1 VIARRAWDWFRDGN
15 TLPPR
20 PLQCIH
26 AGGYIIQRAEAV
38 GVFKSVAEAFSGRDC
53 IFQALDRTGPRPTS
67 SKLFGEKFLNPI
79 HHIHIYKY
87 GKAALCALALVAS
100 AHAAAPQV
108 RTQAPGFYRMMLGD
122 FEVTALFDGV
132 LYLNL
137 KELLTNTTH
146 AQVDELLHRSFEG
159 DKVPTSVNAYLIN
172 TGDKLILIDTG
183 AGEMFG
189 PGLSKLQSNLKLA
202 GYQPEQV
209 DMVLITHMHP
219 DHVGG
224 LFLGGEMMFPN
235 AIVFAGKAD
244 AAFWLNE
251 AEMNKLPVEKQKFF
265 HDAQSSINPYVQA
278 GKFKPILGDTQ
289 LAPGITAIDTHG
301 HTPGHT
307 SYAVESKGQ
316 KLMVWGDLMHV
327 AAVQFPQPQVTI
339 AFDVD
344 SKLAAAQRRKAY
356 IEAAKK
362 RYLLGSAHLP
372 FPGLG
377 HLRAAQKG
385 YEWVPVDYLP

>member
-1 VIARRAWDWFRDGN
+1 MAGIA
-15 TLPPR
+15 
-20 PLQCIH
+20 
-26 AGGYIIQRAEAV
+26 
-38 GVFKSVAEAFSGRDC
+38 S
-53 IFQALDRTGPRPTS
+53 FQTLDRTGPRPTIS
-67 SKLFGEKFLNPI
+67 NFLEKSLLNTI
-79 HHIHIYKY
+79 HHIYKY
-87 GKAALCALALVAS
+87 GMAVLCSCALVAS

-108 RTQAPGFYRMMLGD
+108 RTQAPGFYRMMLGE

-132 LYLNL
+132 LDLNP

-183 AGEMFG
+183 AGETFG

-219 DHVGG
+219 DHIGG
-224 LFLGGEMMFPN
+224 LFLGGKMMFPK

-251 AEMNKLPVEKQKFF
+251 AETNKLPVEKQKFF

-278 GKFKPILGDTQ
+278 GKFTPILGDTQ

-307 SYAVESKGQ
+307 IYAVESKGQ

-356 IEAAKK
+356 IEAANE
-362 RYLLGSAHLP
+362 RYLIGSAHLP

>member
-1 VIARRAWDWFRDGN
+1 
-15 TLPPR
+15 
-20 PLQCIH
+20 
-26 AGGYIIQRAEAV
+26 
-38 GVFKSVAEAFSGRDC
+38 
-53 IFQALDRTGPRPTS
+53 
-67 SKLFGEKFLNPI
+67 LNPI
-79 HHIHIYKY
+79 HHIYR
-87 GKAALCALALVAS
+87 GGAAAVFALVFAMTAS
-100 AHAAAPQV
+100 AAAPQV

-132 LYLNL
+132 LDLSP
-137 KELLTNTTH
+137 KELLTNTTQ
-146 AQVDELLHRSFEG
+146 AQVEELLHRSFEG
-159 DKVPTSVNAYLIN
+159 NKVPTSVNAYLIN
-172 TGDKLILIDTG
+172 TGDKLVLIDTG
-183 AGEMFG
+183 AGEKFG

-209 DMVLITHMHP
+209 DIVLVTHMHG

-224 LFLGGEMMFPN
+224 LFLEGKRMFPN
-235 AIVFAGKAD
+235 ATVYAGKAD
-244 AAFWLNE
+244 AAFWLSE
-251 AEMNKLPVEKQKFF
+251 TEMNKLPIDKQKFF

-289 LAPGITAIDTHG
+289 LVPGIKAVDTHG

-307 SYAVESKGQ
+307 IYAVESNGQ

-327 AAVQFPQPQVTI
+327 AAVQFPEPEVTI

-344 SKLAAAQRRKAY
+344 SKLAAAQRKKAY
-356 IEAAKK
+356 AEAAKE
-362 RYLLGSAHLP
+362 RYLIGSAHLP

-377 HLRAAQKG
+377 HLRAARKG